1 MGFVLPNLK
10 CNCRVASGLGVRLSP
25 DLALDF
31 NPGAA
36 VRAPIWIAL
45 EIQSGFRADLKLDSN
60 LLFGGGTAPK
70 SSKEQFE
77 KTAGFT
83 LD

>member
-1 MGFVLPNLK
+1 M
-10 CNCRVASGLGVRLSP
+10 SP

-45 EIQSGFRADLKLDSN
+45 EIRGGFRADLKLDSN
-60 LLFGGGTAPK
+60 LLFVRRTAPK
-70 SSKEQFE
+70 LSKEKFE
-77 KTAGFT
+77 KTAGLA